1 MSIQSN
7 VNLFCKSKVA
17 KAQAI
22 ADLTKDLKR
31 KSRETVRSTLM
42 PFVGKFWG
50 VAIVDGEGKAKGN
63 KVFNKDAPKYEN
75 AKRDLYDL
83 VKEICGSASSGKQEA
98 VVVPKKLVTNITNE
112 IIGAGLTRSQFN
124 ALLAQLR
131 DAVQFEAQ

>member
-1 MSIQSN
+1 MSVQFN

-22 ADLTKDLKR
+22 ADLTKELKR
-31 KSRETVRSTLM
+31 KSRAVVRSTLM

-50 VAIVDGEGKAKGN
+50 IAIVDGEGKAKGS
-63 KVFNKDAPKYEN
+63 KVFDKDAPKYEN

-83 VKEICGSASSGKQEA
+83 VTEICGADSSGKREA
-98 VVVPKKLVTNITNE
+98 VAVPKKLVSNIAKE
-112 IIGAGLTRSQFN
+112 IIDSGLTKAQFN

-131 DAVQFEAQ
+131 DAVQFQ

>member
-1 MSIQSN
+1 MSVQFN

-22 ADLTKDLKR
+22 ADLTKQLKR
-31 KSRETVRSTLM
+31 KSRDTVRSTLM

-50 VAIVDGEGKAKGN
+50 VAIVDGEGKAKGS

-83 VKEICGSASSGKQEA
+83 VKEICGSTSSGKKE
-98 VVVPKKLVTNITNE
+98 VVVPKKLLSSITKE
-112 IIGAGLTRSQFN
+112 IIDSGLTRDEFN
-124 ALLAQLR
+124 ALLSQLR
-131 DAVQFEAQ
+131 DAVSFQ